1 MLQMPINKYLDALL
15 PLRCAVHARCVQHVF
30 STTHTQVKKYPAE
43 RSCESAISRPTSAMR
58 LVSCACRKKKSS
70 SHGAWGHHDTVTDTG
85 HSVQKESTHQ
95 ELRSCFGAF
104 SPNVFA
110 PENHFLLLEIPAILL
125 VDKNKIQV
133 VLYGE
138 FVAGVLVRRREI
150 IR

>member
-1 MLQMPINKYLDALL
+1 MPCYL
-15 PLRCAVHARCVQHVF
+15 CVARCVQHVF

-58 LVSCACRKKKSS
+58 RVSCACRKKKSS

-95 ELRSCFGAF
+95 ELRSCSGAF

-110 PENHFLLLEIPAILL
+110 PENHFLLLEIPAILFVDEHQVKEVLDTEL
-125 VDKNKIQV
+125 VVD
-133 VLYGE
+133 
-138 FVAGVLVRRREI
+138 VAEGGRQRFETA
-150 IR
+150 